1 MVKTNPLLPAAFL
14 CAVCVYCPLLSVRGR
29 DAYASLVPLSSACV
43 LDCRLCASPAR
54 SAAVPGAPYR
64 CAAAVFRS
72 YGRLSGGSVA
82 SDAAGSLSLSLPA
95 PLVESL
101 FPGQLYSGSLHSGAS
116 GCSGSPGL
124 LMEDGASFRVT
135 GAWNGKKGVFE
146 VTGAQELGWGRGL
159 PAALLY
165 CRARARLAFKRLLAA
180 WGRPGGLVLA
190 LLSGSREYL
199 DPALVESFRRAG
211 LSHILAL
218 SGMHL
223 AFFSSL
229 FGLSSRGFSAARLFA
244 FSQRHCFLP
253 ALLGI
258 GLFVFFAGLSPSLF
272 RAFLCLFLLAVCA
285 RSAVPGADG
294 RAVLAA
300 VFLVHLLLR
309 PQDAHTPAF
318 MLSYAA
324 TAGILLL
331 AAPCERFLTPVL
343 PPALASPLSVSV
355 AACAA
360 TAPLSLCLFGTFAP
374 AGMLAGLVV
383 TPLVSLFLL
392 LSLASVAVSL
402 AVPALS
408 PLCAVLLNVLYVLI
422 ERAAALFAL
431 LPRIAV

>member
-1 MVKTNPLLPAAFL
+1 MVKIHPFLPAAFL
-14 CAVCVYCPLLSVRGR
+14 CAVCVYSPLLSVRGR
-29 DAYASLVPLSSACV
+29 DAYASLIPLGATAA
-43 LDCRLCASPAR
+43 LDCRLCSSPAR

-64 CAAAVFRS
+64 CEAAVFRS
-72 YGRLSGGSVA
+72 YGRLSGGSLA
-82 SDAAGSLSLSLPA
+82 SDAAGRLSLSLSAL
-95 PLVESL
+95 LVESL
-101 FPGQLYSGSLHSGAS
+101 YPGSLHSGSSYPGAS
-116 GCSGSPGL
+116 GGF

-135 GAWNGKKGVFE
+135 GIWNEKKGVFE
-146 VTGAQELGWGRGL
+146 VNRVQELGWGTG
-159 PAALLY
+159 PMAALCY
-165 CRARARLAFKRLLAA
+165 ARARARLAFKRLLAA
-180 WGRPGGLVLA
+180 WGRSGGLVLA

-199 DPALVESFRRAG
+199 DPALVESFRQAG

-223 AFFSSL
+223 ALFSSL
-229 FGLSSRGFSAARLFA
+229 FGLSSRGISAARLFG

-258 GLFVFFAGLSPSLF
+258 GLFVSFAGLSPSLF
-272 RAFLCLFLLAVCA
+272 RAFLCLVLLVLCA
-285 RSAVPGADG
+285 RSAVPGTDG

-309 PQDAHTPAF
+309 PQDAHTSAF

-331 AAPCERFLTPVL
+331 AAPCERILTPLL
-343 PPALASPLSVSV
+343 PPALASPLSVSI
-355 AACAA
+355 AACTA

-374 AGMLAGLVV
+374 AGILAGLVV

-392 LSLASVAVSL
+392 LSLASVAL
-402 AVPALS
+402 ALALPALS
-408 PLCAVLLNVLYVLI
+408 PLCAVILNVLYALI

-431 LPRIAV
+431 LPRISL

>member
-14 CAVCVYCPLLSVRGR
+14 CAVCVYCPLLSAGGR

-101 FPGQLYSGSLHSGAS
+101 FPGQLYSGS
-116 GCSGSPGL
+116 PGL

-165 CRARARLAFKRLLAA
+165 CRARARLAFKRLPAA
-180 WGRPGGLVLA
+180 WGRAGGLVLA

-229 FGLSSRGFSAARLFA
+229 FGLSSRGLSAARLFA

-272 RAFLCLFLLAVCA
+272 RAFLCLFLLALCA

-294 RAVLAA
+294 RAVPAA

-392 LSLASVAVSL
+392 LSLASVVVSL

-431 LPRIAV
+431 LPRIVV